1 MMNTEKMED
10 FLDRVRYLEG
20 VYKAKKDHLDKVSE
34 EVKNLTTEQEELEQ
48 TEKVIRYLID
58 KLIQNDLSKMDKLV
72 TYGLNSVYTDRDM
85 RFQSVVQEK
94 RKKLFIDLQTYYN
107 GKQMNPSSKSS
118 VQVIES
124 AILRIL
130 SIIKLNKT
138 RFMMMDESFGAVD
151 GIYIENVSKLLSELS
166 SKLGM
171 DILIV
176 THNPNLAEHAKNGY
190 EVKLHDNDIKVEKK
204 I

>member
-1 MMNTEKMED
+1 MIDIERMED

-20 VYKAKKDHLDKVSE
+20 VYKAKKDHLETATK
-34 EVKNLTTEQEELEQ
+34 EVNELTQEQDELEQ
-48 TEKVIRYLID
+48 TEKVIKYLID

-85 RFQSVVQEK
+85 KFQSVVQEK

-107 GKQMNPSSKSS
+107 GNQINPSSKSS

-130 SIIKLNKT
+130 SIIKLKKS

-151 GIYIENVSKLLSELS
+151 GIYIENVSKLLSELAT
-166 SKLGM
+166 KLGM
-171 DILIV
+171 DLLIV
-176 THNPNLAEHAKNGY
+176 THNSNLAEHAKNGY
-190 EVKLHDNDIKVEKK
+190 EVKLHDNNIKVSKK